1 MYNAYAKINCLKSIK
16 LAITNYVN
24 FSGRTRRSEYWY
36 FVVLVNII
44 TALFISLTLY
54 VFLDKKYV
62 YYYNRYYSYG
72 YYRYNYEGQLIMTI
86 LDSIYFPFVI
96 LPLFSSTVRRLH
108 DIGKRGEYIFIGL
121 VPFYGQLALLILLCK
136 DSEKQSNEYGPSPK
150 YVSMEDTPI
159 GQINNNDYL
168 NPNSLV

>member
-1 MYNAYAKINCLKSIK
+1 MYNSYARINCIKSIK
-16 LAITNYVN
+16 LAISNYIN
-24 FSGRTRRSEYWY
+24 FSGRTRRSEFWY

-44 TALFISLTLY
+44 TILFICLTIY
-54 VFLDKKYV
+54 YFDDYEIV
-62 YYYNRYYSYG
+62 YYD
-72 YYRYNYEGQLIMTI
+72 RYNYYRSRINKLNGQITMVI

-136 DSEKQSNEYGPSPK
+136 DSEKQPNEYGPSPK

-159 GQINNNDYL
+159 GQINNTDYL
-168 NPNSLV
+168 NPNSLI